1 MPLKNEIIPCDEY
14 HQLHSLVMLYYGDKY
29 KKMKV
34 LEKNFFFYPPTSEIL
49 NPEKKIVEIEFF
61 LFLFLFCFV
70 FVFLS
75 SDIRFR

>member
-34 LEKNFFFYPPTSEIL
+34 LEKNFFF
-49 NPEKKIVEIEFF
+49 
-61 LFLFLFCFV
+61 
-70 FVFLS
+70 LS
-75 SDIRFR
+75 SNIRNLESRKKKLLK

>member
-34 LEKNFFFYPPTSEIL
+34 LEKNFFF
-49 NPEKKIVEIEFF
+49 
-61 LFLFLFCFV
+61 
-70 FVFLS
+70 LS
-75 SDIRFR
+75 SNIRNLESRKKNC